1 MMGKLS
7 ILNRALAIGQ
17 LQAGK
22 TVSEVANAFNVSRKA
37 IQNLKKKFRDTGN
50 VKDLPRSGRPKVT
63 TPRQDRRMI
72 TSSLRNRF
80 TNGNDPYGSN
90 DALSNTAQNSISCTC
105 TLQIKAPSVTF
116 GMLSLQLRNSEMMC
130 VLDSVGSL
138 CKLLGDV

>member
-90 DALSNTAQNSISCTC
+90 DAL
-105 TLQIKAPSVTF
+105 
-116 GMLSLQLRNSEMMC
+116 
-130 VLDSVGSL
+130 
-138 CKLLGDV
+138 